1 MTGSGSTSR
10 LRDQDDWPDPPTGT
24 EDGSISPFS
33 DWDSSAGKL
42 DDGNFLPPDL
52 SASDLSASGTYVIRK
67 GRRKERAPMPTLNGQ
82 EKPNRSTSPNKL
94 YLSISKS
101 NELKRCSSTF
111 DNIKSL
117 LKEGLIDG
125 LDETPPDFPPPTPPA
140 LVRVV
145 SLPTLSIVETYLTEP
160 LQIKEKVAK
169 ESSIPDEPSETV
181 EDVETVETKNVAVEV
196 KSCDVGIQVMDDLP
210 LCEYYEK
217 PKESVEESTQVSLEY
232 REINDCRSTELSKS
246 CDSVVDSIDSKTEEA
261 LILKLQQD
269 QSEDFSSSEDIL
281 SPTFG
286 ISCKPSKSSFGI
298 AKLEVVEDPWLTASE
313 ISEVQVVPVVEEQ
326 SKGESTENKS
336 DKPPGDF
343 NVRVEVLQHEFG
355 PLPPSPVEEDEDEY
369 SDVLRNSPLRTSR
382 GKVDSVPEPFYRC
395 LEPPG
400 SDPIGAKFLNRPCP
414 DPPSH
419 KEPTSSLKT
428 RSMDAGFSRNHKNQH
443 SNSRRD
449 VSTQPFECPGQ
460 IVLAQKCIVFKI

>member
-1 MTGSGSTSR
+1 MLNLINIIFSGSGSISR

-42 DDGNFLPPDL
+42 DDNNFLPPEL
-52 SASDLSASGTYVIRK
+52 STSDLSSSGTYVIRK
-67 GRRKERAPMPTLNGQ
+67 GRRKERAPVPIPSP
-82 EKPNRSTSPNKL
+82 EKTKPLQSPSSN
-94 YLSISKS
+94 SKS

-117 LKEGLIDG
+117 LKEGLIEG
-125 LDETPPDFPPPTPPA
+125 LDETPPDFQPPTPPA

-145 SLPTLSIVETYLTEP
+145 SLPALTIDETCQTHS
-160 LQIKEKVAK
+160 LQICEEKVAE
-169 ESSIPDEPSETV
+169 ESSVPEPSESV
-181 EDVETVETKNVAVEV
+181 EVIIAHKDKAVEVVEV
-196 KSCDVGIQVMDDLP
+196 KSCDVGIQVMDDLRE
-210 LCEYYEK
+210 CDK

-232 REINDCRSTELSKS
+232 REINFEKSIKLSKS

-281 SPTFG
+281 SPSFVLSS
-286 ISCKPSKSSFGI
+286 SCKPSKSSFEI
-298 AKLEVVEDPWLTASE
+298 AKVEVVEDPWLTATE
-313 ISEVQVVPVVEEQ
+313 ITEVQVVPVVEKT
-326 SKGESTENKS
+326 SKEIEKEEKD

-369 SDVLRNSPLRTSR
+369 SDVIRNSPLRTSR
-382 GKVDSVPEPFYRC
+382 GKVDSGPEPFYRC

-414 DPPSH
+414 EPPPH
-419 KEPTSSLKT
+419 REPTSSLKT

-449 VSTQPFECPGQ
+449 VS
-460 IVLAQKCIVFKI
+460 I